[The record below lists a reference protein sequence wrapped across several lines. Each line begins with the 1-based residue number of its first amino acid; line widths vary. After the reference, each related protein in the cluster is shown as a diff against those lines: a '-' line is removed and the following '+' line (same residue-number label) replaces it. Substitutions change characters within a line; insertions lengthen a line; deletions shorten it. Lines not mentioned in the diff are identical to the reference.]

1 MANTSYQTDGTEEPI
16 EQWLRKLVRLRAH
29 PEWGTARVLRWYP
42 AVGLEPQRLRILAEN
57 NPAPQVVSIYDVEV
71 IS

>member
-1 MANTSYQTDGTEEPI
+1 MANTSYRTDGTEEPI
-16 EQWLRKLVRLRAH
+16 EQWLRKTVRLPGH

-57 NPAPQVVSIYDVEV
+57 KSAPQVVSIYDVEIV
-71 IS
+71 S